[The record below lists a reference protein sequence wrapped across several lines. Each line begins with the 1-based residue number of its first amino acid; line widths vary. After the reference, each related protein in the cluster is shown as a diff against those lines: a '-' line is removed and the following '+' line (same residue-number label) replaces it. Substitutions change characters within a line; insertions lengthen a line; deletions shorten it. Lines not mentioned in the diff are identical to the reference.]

1 VQQALESTQQET
13 RRYAKRQLT
22 WFRKEQDVRWMEG
35 FGDDPR
41 VQAEALA
48 ILQRAILIKASEI

>member
-1 VQQALESTQQET
+1 
-13 RRYAKRQLT
+13 
-22 WFRKEQDVRWMEG
+22 MEG